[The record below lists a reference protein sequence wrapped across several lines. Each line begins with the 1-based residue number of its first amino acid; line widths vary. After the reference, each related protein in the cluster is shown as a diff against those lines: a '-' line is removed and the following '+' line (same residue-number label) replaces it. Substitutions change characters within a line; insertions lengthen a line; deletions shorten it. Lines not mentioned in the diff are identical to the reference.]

1 MSNVRIYDAA
11 AKVLAREIAACL
23 DRATPLSLGEAGI
36 DALTET
42 ISRHFPNRIAGTLPE
57 WSTCK
62 TASDNRTASPLQK
75 FIYEYEPREGDSA
88 WRDDLSAALAAFDP
102 TTCKELLEEVEWLR
116 GLISNMQFPLGD

>member
-57 WSTCK
+57 WGGVHLQDSQRQSHCKSTTK
-62 TASDNRTASPLQK
+62 
-75 FIYEYEPREGDSA
+75 
-88 WRDDLSAALAAFDP
+88 
-102 TTCKELLEEVEWLR
+102 VHLR
-116 GLISNMQFPLGD
+116 I